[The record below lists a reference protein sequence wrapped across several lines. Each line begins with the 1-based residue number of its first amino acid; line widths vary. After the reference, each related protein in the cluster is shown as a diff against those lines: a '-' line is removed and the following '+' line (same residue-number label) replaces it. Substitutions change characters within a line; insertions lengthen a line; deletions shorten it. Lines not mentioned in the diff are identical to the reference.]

1 MKFAKFVFLYISRI
15 FPTVWMDFYNISGMD
30 SPWNRTVILCE
41 QFPPKRVF
49 HMPLIFDSMSSPEQC
64 WIYLSDV
71 GFAVL
76 LWSVTWVLP
85 VTYRLVKLN
94 DLNYHVPGL
103 ICFRD
108 AQNRQ
113 AYFDH
118 FVVGHS
124 VSVHGE
130 LDGWRAEEGIKDGVQ
145 EWYTVWHYQCTQV
158 PCFTCSEAGRE
169 NQESRDV

>member
-1 MKFAKFVFLYISRI
+1 M
-15 FPTVWMDFYNISGMD
+15 
-30 SPWNRTVILCE
+30 
-41 QFPPKRVF
+41 
-49 HMPLIFDSMSSPEQC
+49 
-64 WIYLSDV
+64 
-71 GFAVL
+71 
-76 LWSVTWVLP
+76 LP

-130 LDGWRAEEGIKDGVQ
+130 LDG
-145 EWYTVWHYQCTQV
+145 
-158 PCFTCSEAGRE
+158 
-169 NQESRDV
+169 